1 MNVLIFGASGMLG
14 QGVLREC
21 LLAADVA
28 QVRAVG
34 RTALTQRDGKL
45 SNLVHTDLFDLG
57 ATDDL
62 KAQLTGFDACFFT
75 LGTSAAGL
83 TEAQYSR
90 VTYDLTLAVA
100 QVLAQ
105 LNPQMTFIYVSGAAT
120 DSTEKGR
127 IMWARVKGRTENA
140 LQRLPFKAVYLF
152 RPGVIAPLD
161 GIVSKTPVYRVLYSL
176 TKPVLAVTRA
186 LFPNALATT
195 RSIGQAMLEAARHGA
210 PQPICEVKDI
220 AALAAKASSGT

>member
-21 LLAADVA
+21 LLASDVA
-28 QVRAVG
+28 QVRTVG
-34 RTALTQRDGKL
+34 RTKLGQIDAKL
-45 SNLVHTDLFDLG
+45 SELVHADLMDLSG
-57 ATDDL
+57 VEG
-62 KAQLTGFDACFFT
+62 QLTGFDACFFT

-83 TEAQYSR
+83 SEAQYNR

-100 QVLAQ
+100 EVLAR
-105 LNPQMTFIYVSGAAT
+105 LNPQMTFVYVSGAAT
-120 DSTEKGR
+120 DSTEQGR
-127 IMWARVKGRTENA
+127 VMWARVKGRTENA
-140 LQRLPFKAVYLF
+140 LMRLPFKAVYLF

-161 GIVSKTPVYRVLYSL
+161 GIVSKTPVYRVFYSL
-176 TKPVLAVTRA
+176 TKPLLAVTRA

-210 PQPICEVKDI
+210 PQAICEIKDI
-220 AALAAKASSGT
+220 AALAAKTSS

>member
-21 LLAADVA
+21 LLASDVA
-28 QVRAVG
+28 QVRTVG
-34 RTALTQRDGKL
+34 RAKLGQVDAKLTE
-45 SNLVHTDLFDLG
+45 LVHTDLLDLSG
-57 ATDDL
+57 VET
-62 KAQLTGFDACFFT
+62 QLTGFDACFFT

-83 TEAQYSR
+83 SEAQYSR

-100 QVLAQ
+100 EVLAR
-105 LNPQMTFIYVSGAAT
+105 LNPQMTFVYVSGAAT
-120 DSTEKGR
+120 DSTEQGR

-140 LQRLPFKAVYLF
+140 LLRLPFKAVYLF

-161 GIVSKTPVYRVLYSL
+161 GIVSKTPVYRVFYSL
-176 TKPVLAVTRA
+176 TKPLLAVTRA

-210 PQPICEVKDI
+210 PQAICEIKDI
-220 AALAAKASSGT
+220 AALAAKASSST

>member
-14 QGVLREC
+14 QGVLRAC
-21 LLAADVA
+21 LLASDVT

-34 RTALTQRDGKL
+34 RTGTGQRDLKL
-45 SNLVHTDLFDLG
+45 SELIHADLLDLS
-57 ATDDL
+57 TVE
-62 KAQLTGFDACFFT
+62 AQLTGFDACFFT
-75 LGTSAAGL
+75 LGVSAAGL

-90 VTYDLTLAVA
+90 ITYDLTLAVA
-100 QVLAQ
+100 QVLVR
-105 LNPQMTFIYVSGAAT
+105 LNPQMTFVYVSGAAT

-140 LQRLPFKAVYLF
+140 LQRLPFKAVYVF

-161 GIVSKTPVYRVLYSL
+161 GIVSKTPVYRVFYTL
-176 TKPVLAVTRA
+176 TKPLLAVTRA

-195 RSIGQAMLEAARHGA
+195 RSIGHAMLEAARHGA
-210 PQPICEVKDI
+210 PQAICEVKDI
-220 AALAAKASSGT
+220 AALAAKGVKPGSAS

>member
-1 MNVLIFGASGMLG
+1 MNVLILGASGMLG

-21 LLAADVA
+21 LLANDVA

-34 RTALTQRDGKL
+34 RTALTQREGKL
-45 SNLVHTDLFDLG
+45 SELVHADLFDLSG
-57 ATDDL
+57 VE
-62 KAQLTGFDACFFT
+62 AQLTGFDACFFT

-90 VTYDLTLAVA
+90 VTYELTLAVA
-100 QVLAQ
+100 EVLAR
-105 LNPQMTFIYVSGAAT
+105 LNPQMTFVYVSGAAT
-120 DSTEKGR
+120 DSTEQGR

-140 LQRLPFKAVYLF
+140 LQRLPFKAVYVF

-161 GIVSKTPVYRVLYSL
+161 GIVSKTPVYRVFYTL
-176 TKPVLAVTRA
+176 TKPLLAVTLA

-210 PQPICEVKDI
+210 PQAICEVKDI
-220 AALAAKASSGT
+220 AALAAKSARVETVT